1 MKSGYT
7 LMHEHTTIDLSGVKK
22 DMDCRLDCQEET
34 IQEYKQLYRLGVR
47 TIVDVTADGM
57 GRNIDY
63 VESVEKGSGI
73 KIIHSTGFYKE
84 PFLPSIVYEST
95 VNELANV
102 MIREITE
109 GIQGRIKAGM
119 IGEIGTSKNEM
130 KPAEHKVFE
139 AAVIAAKE
147 TGCPIYTHTT
157 LGTYALEQAKY
168 FENAGIDVS
177 KVIIGHID
185 LSGNL
190 NYIRQVLNTGI
201 TVGFDTVGKNAYLE
215 DKKRIEFLKEL
226 EDSRQLDQV
235 VLSMDLTRKSHL
247 AYKGGIG
254 YSYLVEEFLPAL
266 RKAGIKEESI
276 DLMLIENPKRLLGGN

>member
-34 IQEYKQLYRLGVR
+34 IQEYKQLYQLGVR

-63 VESVEKGSGI
+63 VDDVEKRSGI

-84 PFLPSIVYEST
+84 PFLPSRVYEST
-95 VNELANV
+95 LNELADI

-185 LSGNL
+185 LSGDL
-190 NYIRQVLNTGI
+190 NYIRQVLSTGI

-215 DKKRIEFLKEL
+215 DEKRIEFLKEL

-254 YSYLVEEFLPAL
+254 YSYLVEKFLPAL
-266 RKAGIKEESI
+266 REAGIKEESI
-276 DLMLIENPKRLLGGN
+276 NLMLIENPKRLLGGN